1 MRNRREKIEQT
12 CRTDRSSYVRFL
24 MFTMG
29 VACVHVG
36 HFYGKNSKNLQPNQN
51 SDNRYKAFAIS
62 SDAITMVRTK
72 TNNVYNVSSL
82 SSFIDFRS
90 TELQEQMLATNHS
103 MRNAIEDLAKRAAS
117 LTPASETNEQPP
129 SPASNEQ
136 PPPPPPPAHTTV
148 TITRGRDGSVGMR
161 FRHPRHPTG
170 CSSGPLEVIGVE
182 PGGPAEFSGLG
193 V

>member
-51 SDNRYKAFAIS
+51 SDNRYKAFAIT
-62 SDAITMVRTK
+62 SDAVTMVRTK

-82 SSFIDFRS
+82 SSVIDFRS
-90 TELQEQMLATNHS
+90 TELQEKTLVTNHAI
-103 MRNAIEDLAKRAAS
+103 RNAIEDLAQRAAS
-117 LTPASETNEQPP
+117 LTPAPATNEQPP
-129 SPASNEQ
+129 PPASNEQ
-136 PPPPPPPAHTTV
+136 PPPLPPPADTVV

-161 FRHPRHPTG
+161 FRHPKG
-170 CSSGPLEVIGVE
+170 CSSGPLEVIAVE

-193 V
+193 VRE

>member
-51 SDNRYKAFAIS
+51 SDNRYKAFAIT
-62 SDAITMVRTK
+62 SDAVTMVRTK

-82 SSFIDFRS
+82 SSVIDFRS
-90 TELQEQMLATNHS
+90 TELQEKTLVTNHAI
-103 MRNAIEDLAKRAAS
+103 RNAIEDLAQRAAS
-117 LTPASETNEQPP
+117 LTPAPATNEQPP
-129 SPASNEQ
+129 PL
-136 PPPPPPPAHTTV
+136 PPPADTVV

-161 FRHPRHPTG
+161 FRHPKG

-193 V
+193 VRE